1 MILYH
6 AVIEEYKDL
15 ILSNFKVLEIDTR
28 EKQKYLKGLNTLFL
42 GNPEMSANSRNE

>member
-6 AVIEEYKDL
+6 AVIEECKDL
-15 ILSNFKVLEIDTR
+15 ILSIFKVLKIDTR

-42 GNPEMSANSRNE
+42 GNPEIGDNPRNE